1 MLRAGVTA
9 EPLRVLD
16 ACRIRWGR
24 VIDLA
29 GAVATVRS
37 QPLRWDGAALGLGEE
52 RIELVTAQDGALALT
67 PGIRPGSWVA
77 LHWNWICDVLD
88 PSRLRW
94 LRTCTTTQ
102 LRVAN
107 HGLSR
112 PTAAAVLG

>member
-67 PGIRPGSWVA
+67 PGIRPGS
-77 LHWNWICDVLD
+77 
-88 PSRLRW
+88 
-94 LRTCTTTQ
+94 
-102 LRVAN
+102 
-107 HGLSR
+107 
-112 PTAAAVLG
+112 